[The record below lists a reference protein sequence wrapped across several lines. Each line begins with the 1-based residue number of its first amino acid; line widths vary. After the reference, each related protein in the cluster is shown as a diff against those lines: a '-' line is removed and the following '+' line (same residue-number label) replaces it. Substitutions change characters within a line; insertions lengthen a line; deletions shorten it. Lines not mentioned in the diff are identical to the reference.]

1 MVEVVVAESCE
12 VSVVVLGFYYKLVAE
27 VLLGVGKFI
36 SRIILLNCVADALGG
51 DHTSSHVLLYRFS
64 QWML

>member
-1 MVEVVVAESCE
+1 MVEVVVAESC
-12 VSVVVLGFYYKLVAE
+12 VVIVVVLGFYYKLVAE

-36 SRIILLNCVADALGG
+36 SRIILLDCVADALGG